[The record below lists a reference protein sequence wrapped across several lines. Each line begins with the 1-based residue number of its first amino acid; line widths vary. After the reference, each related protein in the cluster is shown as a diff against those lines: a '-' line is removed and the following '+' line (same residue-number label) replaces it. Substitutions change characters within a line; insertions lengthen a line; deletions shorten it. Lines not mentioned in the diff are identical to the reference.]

1 MTSKDLR
8 CSQTMQK
15 PLYLYLRPFESDGR
29 IFVKNPRKATWWN
42 WSLITYQAST
52 PHNVNLE
59 ELLLRVV
66 ERHGLLIAIGR
77 QTGLVGGGK
86 VIASENDWKNYF
98 SILAV
103 KASCIFSVPSL
114 NESTLW
120 ELQWLADKGLFER
133 VLMLFTELHFD
144 QSYISF
150 RIEPLS
156 KRLRE
161 MGWLLPTIPNQ
172 GALISF
178 DKQGRSSE
186 HIQRGGLTK
195 EQLESIALSV
205 ARTF

>member
-1 MTSKDLR
+1 M
-8 CSQTMQK
+8 
-15 PLYLYLRPFESDGR
+15 
-29 IFVKNPRKATWWN
+29 
-42 WSLITYQAST
+42 LITYQAST

-86 VIASENDWKNYF
+86 VIASENDWKDYF
-98 SILAV
+98 STLAV
-103 KASCIFSVPSL
+103 KAACIFSVPSL

-133 VLMLFTELHFD
+133 VLMIFTELHFD

-156 KRLRE
+156 NRLRE
-161 MGWLLPTIPNQ
+161 MGWLLPTIPDQ

-178 DKQGRSSE
+178 DKKGRISK
-186 HIQRGGLTK
+186 HIQSRGLTK